1 MLMVSILQWRN
12 ICSYWKYHLLP
23 PVFKWINN
31 DKNNHTYKN
40 VMIYIN
46 RYMSIPQR
54 KCRLQLWSILA
65 WLTKL
70 YLPLLLKIW
79 IHKVIP
85 FSYKMQGFLEYYNL
99 VYILSIRVG
108 KNQIAFFSKIY
119 LCHIRIT
126 TFSLF
131 LFKWVTFWEIITD
144 TIQILAWKAISTF
157 DILYF

>member
-99 VYILSIRVG
+99 CIFFPSGLAKIKLHSLVKSTYIISVSPHL
-108 KNQIAFFSKIY
+108 A
-119 LCHIRIT
+119 C
-126 TFSLF
+126 FSLNEW
-131 LFKWVTFWEIITD
+131 LSER
-144 TIQILAWKAISTF
+144 
-157 DILYF
+157 

>member
-99 VYILSIRVG
+99 CI
-108 KNQIAFFSKIY
+108 FFPSGLAKIKLHSLVKSTY
-119 LCHIRIT
+119 VISASPHLAC
-126 TFSLF
+126 FSLNEW
-131 LFKWVTFWEIITD
+131 LSER
-144 TIQILAWKAISTF
+144 
-157 DILYF
+157 